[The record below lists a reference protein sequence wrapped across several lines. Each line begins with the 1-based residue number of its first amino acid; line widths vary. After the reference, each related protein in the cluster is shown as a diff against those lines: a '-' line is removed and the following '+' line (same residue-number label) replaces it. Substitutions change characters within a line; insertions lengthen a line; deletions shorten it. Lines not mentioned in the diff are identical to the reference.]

1 MPEPIKV
8 LVADD
13 SAAIHAILREAVAES
28 SLPLHLIETD
38 NGRAC
43 MDVLRQGDIALAF
56 IDVFMPKMSGL
67 EALSNARFMGNKTF
81 VTLMS
86 GRPDDRCI
94 ALARELGAYEFV
106 SKPFRFPEV
115 RAIIKTFERV
125 IRPMRALIVDD
136 SATVRSIIRRVLDR
150 SIFRIGIEE
159 AGDGISALAVCV
171 REDFDLIFL
180 DCNMP
185 GLHGLDAL
193 RRLRERSDATNV
205 VMISAHHNEAQERE
219 AFARGATAFLHKPFY
234 PIAIDAL
241 IHRMFGLRSPKLT
254 ITKPGVMKEFDVTIV
269 GRTVAVAHTESGHV
283 FQYLWYRDA
292 PHLRSTYVEPNAV
305 HPGIVR
311 AQAEKAAVLELKM
324 ARLVN

>member
-205 VMISAHHNEAQERE
+205 V
-219 AFARGATAFLHKPFY
+219 
-234 PIAIDAL
+234 
-241 IHRMFGLRSPKLT
+241 
-254 ITKPGVMKEFDVTIV
+254 
-269 GRTVAVAHTESGHV
+269 
-283 FQYLWYRDA
+283 
-292 PHLRSTYVEPNAV
+292 
-305 HPGIVR
+305 
-311 AQAEKAAVLELKM
+311 
-324 ARLVN
+324 